1 MAKKVPVIIKK
12 IRNNPPKPI
21 NFGIEK
27 NISFSQLSMY
37 SQCPKKWHLNYVE
50 DHKTS
55 EQSIHMTFGT
65 AMHETIQH
73 YLDVMDEKSGAE
85 ADRINIEEYFEER
98 MRECYRKD
106 YEKNKNIH
114 FSTSEELREFYED
127 GINILTAF
135 KKNKRKY
142 FSKRGWYL
150 VGCEVPIIISPNT
163 RINNVRYMGY
173 LDVVLYHEPSN
184 TFTIIDIKTSTKGWN
199 HYAKKDEM
207 KQFQLILY
215 KKFFSEQYDIPIK
228 DIDVE
233 FFIVKRKI
241 WEDTE
246 YPMSRIQQFKPAAG
260 KVKINKAVN
269 TLNKFLNEAFNFD
282 GSFKDR
288 TFVANPSK
296 WNCTFC
302 PFKDNLE
309 LCNAL
314 GKDL

>member
-1 MAKKVPVIIKK
+1 MAKKLPVIIKK

-73 YLDVMDEKSGAE
+73 YLDIMYEKSGAE

-106 YEKNKNIH
+106 YEKNKNTH
-114 FSTSEELREFYED
+114 FSTPEELREFFED
-127 GINILTAF
+127 GINILTSF

-150 VGCEVPIIISPNT
+150 AGCEIPIIISPNP

-173 LDVVLYHEPSN
+173 LDIVLYHEPSD

-215 KKFFSEQYDIPIK
+215 KKFFSEQYDIPIEN
-228 DIDVE
+228 INVE

-246 YPMSRIQQFKPAAG
+246 YPMNRIQQFKPAAG
-260 KVKINKAVN
+260 KVKLNKAVN
-269 TLNKFLNEAFNFD
+269 TLNKFLNEAFNLD

-288 TFVANPSK
+288 IFNPVPSK
-296 WNCTFC
+296 WNCTYC
-302 PFKDNLE
+302 PFANR
-309 LCNAL
+309 
-314 GKDL
+314 KDLCKEGY

>member
-1 MAKKVPVIIKK
+1 MAKKIPIIVKK
-12 IRNNPPKPI
+12 IRKNPPNPI

-50 DHKTS
+50 NHKTS

-73 YLDVMDEKSGAE
+73 YLDIMYEKSGAE
-85 ADRINIEEYFEER
+85 ADRINIEEYFEDK

-106 YEKNKNIH
+106 YEKNKNVH
-114 FSTSEELREFYED
+114 FSTSEELREFFED
-127 GINILTAF
+127 GINILTSF
-135 KKNKRKY
+135 KKNKGKY
-142 FSKRGWYL
+142 FSKRGWHL
-150 VGCEVPIIISPNT
+150 VGCEIPIIISPNT

-173 LDVVLYHEPSN
+173 LDIVLYHEPSN
-184 TFTIIDIKTSTKGWN
+184 TFNIIDVKTSTKGWN

-215 KKFFSEQYDIPIK
+215 KKFFSEQYDIPIE
-228 DIDVE
+228 DIDIE

-260 KVKINKAVN
+260 KVKIKRAVT
-269 TLNKFLNEAFNFD
+269 TLNKFLDEAFNLD

-288 TFVANPSK
+288 IFNSVPSK
-296 WNCTFC
+296 WNCTYC
-302 PFKDNLE
+302 PFANR
-309 LCNAL
+309 
-314 GKDL
+314 KDLCKEGY

>member
-50 DHKTS
+50 NHKTS

-73 YLDVMDEKSGAE
+73 YLDIMYEKSGAE
-85 ADRINIEEYFEER
+85 ADRINIEEYFEDK

-106 YEKNKNIH
+106 YEKNKNVH
-114 FSTSEELREFYED
+114 FSTSEELREFFED
-127 GINILTAF
+127 GINILTSF
-135 KKNKRKY
+135 KKNKGKY
-142 FSKRGWYL
+142 FSKRGWHL
-150 VGCEVPIIISPNT
+150 VGCEIPIIISPNT

-173 LDVVLYHEPSN
+173 LDIVLYHEPSN
-184 TFTIIDIKTSTKGWN
+184 TFNIIDVKTSTKGWN

-215 KKFFSEQYDIPIK
+215 KKFFSEQYDIPIE
-228 DIDVE
+228 DIDIE

-260 KVKINKAVN
+260 KVKIKRAVT
-269 TLNKFLNEAFNFD
+269 TLNKFLDEAFNLD

-288 TFVANPSK
+288 IFNSVPSK
-296 WNCTFC
+296 WNCTYC
-302 PFKDNLE
+302 PFANR
-309 LCNAL
+309 
-314 GKDL
+314 KDLCKEGY